1 MLKLIFALVPKVL
14 IISDHR
20 LFRSPSQRY
29 RYEQYISFLEKNG
42 YEFTFSPIITE
53 SDDKVFYSKG
63 KVLLKA
69 FITYKSLLIRCK
81 DWMRYNNFDI
91 IFIQREA
98 LFIGSTFFER
108 KAFRSKAKVIF
119 DFDDSIW
126 LMDTSPENKKY
137 EFLKNPDKTKTNIK
151 NAHLVIAG
159 NKYLADYALQFNPNT
174 IIIPTTV
181 DCNLHKPMPEL
192 RGKDQVVIGWSG
204 SISTVKHFETF
215 VPVLKKIKNKY
226 NNKIAFK
233 LLGEPN
239 YTNNELGI
247 KGDKW
252 TADTEVSE
260 LNKMDIGIMPLPD
273 DKWANGKCGLKGL
286 TYMACSV
293 ATVMSPV
300 GVNKE
305 IIQHG
310 QNGLL
315 ANTVEEWLNC
325 LSMLIEDKALRIK
338 LGEAGRQT
346 VIEKYS
352 VEANKQ
358 NYLNAFQSVLNA

>member
-1 MLKLIFALVPKVL
+1 MPKVL
-14 IISDHR
+14 VISDHR
-20 LFRSPSQRY
+20 MYRSPSQRY
-29 RYEQYISFLEKNG
+29 RYEQYISYLEQNG
-42 YEFTFSPIITE
+42 FSFTFSPIINE
-53 SDDKVFYSKG
+53 KDDKVFYSKG
-63 KVLLKA
+63 KVLAKA
-69 FITYKSLLIRCK
+69 FITLKSLFIRFK
-81 DWMRYNNFDI
+81 DVMRYNNFDI

-108 KAFRSKAKVIF
+108 KAFHSKAKVIF

-159 NKYLADYALQFNPNT
+159 NAYLANYAIQFNPNT
-174 IIIPTTV
+174 LIIPTTV
-181 DCNLHKPMPEL
+181 DCNFHKPLPDL
-192 RGKDQVVIGWSG
+192 RGKNTVVIGWSG
-204 SISTVKHFETF
+204 SISTVKHFEAF
-215 VPVLKKIKNKY
+215 VPTLIKLKKKFGS
-226 NNKIAFK
+226 KISFK
-233 LLGEPN
+233 LLGEPHYSN
-239 YTNNELGI
+239 TELEL

-252 TADTEVSE
+252 SAETEVQE

-286 TYMACSV
+286 TYMACGV

-305 IIQHG
+305 IIS
-310 QNGLL
+310 NGMNGFL
-315 ANTVEEWLNC
+315 AATEEEWLNY
-325 LSMLIEDKALRIK
+325 LSQLIEDKDLRIK

-352 VEANKQ
+352 VEANKEK
-358 NYLNAFQSVLNA
+358 YLKAFKEVMNA